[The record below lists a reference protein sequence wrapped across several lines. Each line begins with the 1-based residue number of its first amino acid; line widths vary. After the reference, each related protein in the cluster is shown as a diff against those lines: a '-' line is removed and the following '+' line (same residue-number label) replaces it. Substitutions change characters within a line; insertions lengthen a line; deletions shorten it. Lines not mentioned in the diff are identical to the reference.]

1 MKDDPRIPLLK
12 ELADPVR
19 LNAIDMLS
27 NVGSASVSEI
37 AAHLHVSLPQLS
49 NHLRRLRDAG
59 LVTMQ
64 REGRQVIYALAD
76 PGLEALMPLLDGL
89 TGRVAPAPERT
100 QGEFSTARR
109 CYDHLAGRLGVS
121 LYDALAE
128 RDAIQPQPD
137 GSVELGPQAARV
149 LGSIGVD
156 VETLEAGRR
165 RFAFGCLD
173 VTERRAHLGGALG
186 EAVFA
191 AAVAK
196 GWVEPAGDRRALT
209 VTPAG
214 TRGLKRALG
223 ISLAA

>member
-37 AAHLHVSLPQLS
+37 AAHLKVSLPQLS

-109 CYDHLAGRLGVS
+109 CYDHLARRLGVS
-121 LYDALAE
+121 LYDALAA

-165 RFAFGCLD
+165 RVAFDCLD

-186 EAVFA
+186 EAVFT

-196 GWVEPAGDRRALT
+196 GWVEPTDDSRALN
-209 VTPAG
+209 VTSAG
-214 TRGLKRALG
+214 TRGLRRALG